1 MILPKPEKE
10 RWNMLIHILVTRFRG
25 YDMCTL
31 YFDDRE
37 EEKKG
42 ENPFVKYEKEFVTNR
57 GYISK
62 HPEDTFGQTYF
73 GYFMFPYFSAEE
85 IHNLYKI
92 KCEAKPNIE
101 NRFDIFFTKE
111 YMHLEEMIK
120 RFNRPLESFIEEKH
134 KLLHYSHRLEYFE
147 RSIQII
153 RDMQTAIYETE
164 MNLAAMEFDLHKRF
178 IKHIKDKYN
187 I

>member
-1 MILPKPEKE
+1 
-10 RWNMLIHILVTRFRG
+10 MLIHILVTRFRG

-31 YFDDRE
+31 YFDDRAGGPE
-37 EEKKG
+37 D
-42 ENPFVKYEKEFVTNR
+42 ENQFVKYEKEFVSNR
-57 GYISK
+57 GYLAK

-73 GYFMFPYFSAEE
+73 GYFIFPEFSAEE
-85 IHNLYKI
+85 IYHLYKI
-92 KCEAKPNIE
+92 KCEAKPNI
-101 NRFDIFFTKE
+101 NTRYNIFFTKR

-120 RFNRPLESFIEEKH
+120 TFNRPLETFIEEKH

-164 MNLAAMEFDLHKRF
+164 HNLAALELELHRRF
-178 IKHIKDKYN
+178 VEKQSER
-187 I
+187 

>member
-1 MILPKPEKE
+1 
-10 RWNMLIHILVTRFRG
+10 MLIHILVTRFRG

-37 EEKKG
+37 EDKKHD
-42 ENPFVKYEKEFVTNR
+42 NAFVKYEKDFVSNR
-57 GYISK
+57 GYISQ

-73 GYFMFPYFSAEE
+73 GYFIFPYFSADE
-85 IHNLYKI
+85 IYNLYKI
-92 KCEAKPNIE
+92 KCEAKPNIDK
-101 NRFDIFFTKE
+101 RFNIYFTKQ

-120 RFNRPLESFIEEKH
+120 TFHRPLESFIEEKH
-134 KLLHYSHRLEYFE
+134 KFKHYSHRLEYFE

-164 MNLAAMEFDLHKRF
+164 ANLAKIELDLHNRF
-178 IKHIKDKYN
+178 IKHIKAKYN
-187 I
+187 L